1 MFQCVAF
8 RFSIMLGSIT
18 FACCARVA
26 LLAVLLPI
34 LLLYV
39 VVSGSLPELP
49 EERGELESMVDK
61 DVAEHGCFVVDQ
73 DLSFSFCENQMLPFN
88 PIIYFA
94 SNSRTHY
101 LENQKTLYIRVICLD
116 AGVDPRIAGGCAITS
131 MEKAA

>member
-39 VVSGSLPELP
+39 VVSGSPIELP

-88 PIIYFA
+88 PIIY
-94 SNSRTHY
+94 
-101 LENQKTLYIRVICLD
+101 LIRI
-116 AGVDPRIAGGCAITS
+116 
-131 MEKAA
+131 